1 MPDFIRLPNGDQV
14 RVPDGVPIEEAMAK
28 VRTWYQSQQGQQQ
41 SQSTQLQA
49 QPQAPMQQAQPQQPV
64 QQPSLTPRTDEATR
78 AVIARSLAG
87 AGGGAIPVG
96 VAMGESPAADFKMG
110 SPQFQGLIP
119 TAAQALLPGAG
130 STVSAAMAFAD
141 PNVARYGIPAGVA
154 IAAPPLG
161 ALYTA
166 GLMGATSGAGET
178 IGQIGEVVRGER
190 EAIDPGKIAYSTTVG
205 ATPFNVAAGASGPIK
220 NAIGSA
226 IKQSVISQ
234 ALDALG
240 RTFDTAWSEG
250 RFPTTAEISKA
261 ALDPWTYLPAA
272 VGGIAGGGA
281 GFVGRGPRTLTEQ
294 EQIGA
299 AGTEAAKRLE
309 AVAGEGMAPLT
320 AAQQTGRNLPG
331 EFAAGTG
338 ELGAQQA
345 VPGAVRQAVAA
356 PAGAAGP
363 AQREIAA
370 LAEAESQRLAGQV
383 GGTQRAGEALVEA
396 QLQTSIPGVARAGT
410 TAENATTALNMIRN
424 EADRLGKNVTAA
436 YQALKNEISRL
447 GGQTASYVPTNLQG
461 AVDEVLSSLATVQRT
476 KEIPSPIIG
485 GTPTTIT
492 TAEPTALFDEATR
505 LARNLKEVAK
515 NPQNLDQIIG
525 LRQQID
531 DAFSGITE
539 IAPGFGKAQLTKL
552 RNALKQDELAAARQL
567 GGNAESLLKK
577 AQSVAQQRFET
588 LEANPIILKALR
600 NPGERNAYQN
610 SEQFFSEM
618 AAQPEALDSI
628 RKALTP
634 AEFDQIRRGM
644 FDSLRD
650 IKPTTIN
657 GIAYEDASALA
668 NNFRKLPEAT
678 RETLAGSK
686 ALAND
691 LQSVLDDASKAQSI
705 GRTVPIREG
714 INEGTLN
721 ELFTQAG
728 AIKAPSLR
736 ASVMKDVNDA
746 VARARRYENDITKQ
760 VRAGSLNPNIDQDE
774 FVRNFV
780 LSSKN
785 PDVVRDALALLSPGA
800 RYGISKKSA
809 EVFID
814 HIIGS
819 SKTATS
825 LDELIGDNNRLQI
838 LREVLTPNDLQLAKD
853 LMSYQRAVLMT
864 GPQGKLDSSELAKF
878 VWKVTQARALT
889 DFMVGN
895 ASMQNFIAQLSKKPD
910 AIIAAIKPTVSAQAA
925 GRGARAVGVPAEL
938 MTAYEEARESLP
950 EDKRTAFDQ
959 AFPIRR

>member
-1 MPDFIRLPNGDQV
+1 MPQYAVDLELGGKRQRIVLESDTPPSNEQV
-14 RVPDGVPIEEAMAK
+14 MAALGS
-28 VRTWYQSQQGQQQ
+28 YQGQQP
-41 SQSTQLQA
+41 QA
-49 QPQAPMQQAQPQQPV
+49 QPQASFGDLRMREDQMPQP

-78 AVIARSLAG
+78 AVIARSVAG
-87 AGGGAIPVG
+87 VGGGG
-96 VAMGESPAADFKMG
+96 VPIEYTLGETKAPEELAKG
-110 SPQFQGLIP
+110 II
-119 TAAQALLPGAG
+119 
-130 STVSAAMAFAD
+130 
-141 PNVARYGIPAGVA
+141 RYGPAVVA
-154 IAAPPLG
+154 GIAAPPAAGLAG
-161 ALYTA
+161 LATTA
-166 GLMGATSGAGET
+166 GIMGAAAGAGELA
-178 IGQIGEVVRGER
+178 GQALEVKGGER
-190 EAIDPGKIAYSTTVG
+190 PGISAGELTSATITG
-205 ATPFNVAAGASGPIK
+205 ATPFPIAQGLGGPIRA
-220 NAIGSA
+220 AIGGA
-226 IKQSVISQ
+226 IKQAAISQ
-234 ALDALG
+234 AASSLADI
-240 RTFDTAWSEG
+240 FDTALSQG
-250 RFPTTAEISKA
+250 RLPTSDEILKSA
-261 ALDPWTYLPAA
+261 TDLSTYLPGA
-272 VGGIAGGGA
+272 VGGLVGGLGGGLA
-281 GFVGRGPRTLTEQ
+281 RPARALTEQ
-294 EQIGA
+294 EQIGR
-299 AGTEAAKRLE
+299 AGREAARGLQE
-309 AVAGEGMAPLT
+309 VVGAGRAPLT

-383 GGTQRAGEALVEA
+383 GTTQMAGEALVEA

-461 AVDEVLSSLATVQRT
+461 AVDEVLSSLATIQRT

-485 GTPTTIT
+485 GAPTTIT

-505 LARNLKEVAK
+505 LARNLKEVSK

-552 RNALKQDELAAARQL
+552 RNALKQDELAAARQI

-668 NNFRKLPEAT
+668 NNFRKLPDAT

-760 VRAGSLNPNIDQDE
+760 ARAGTLNPNIDQDE

-785 PDVVRDALALLSPGA
+785 PDVVRDAIGLLSPSA
-800 RYGISKKSA
+800 REGISKKAA

-825 LDELIGDNNRLQI
+825 LDELIGDKNRLQI

-853 LMSYQRAVLMT
+853 LMNYQRAVLMT
-864 GPQGKLDSSELAKF
+864 GPQGKLDSSEMAKF

-895 ASMQNFIAQLSKKPD
+895 APMQNFISKVARTPEF
-910 AIIAAIKPTVSAQAA
+910 IVGFKPTVSAKVA
-925 GRGARAVGVPAEL
+925 GRGAQAIGSPAEL